1 MVYGRPRGSELRIA
15 IFSDVHANVDA
26 LGAVLAQIR
35 EQNVNV
41 MACLG
46 DVVGYG
52 GDPQTCCTL
61 VRTHARWTVL
71 GNHDAAVAERMNY
84 DYYYSS
90 AREALDLHRS
100 QIDATNLQWL
110 KGLPWQYREPGL
122 LLTHGRPDQPEA
134 FEYMFNTNHA
144 RALLEV
150 YDTLEHVNFIGHS
163 HLTHAYR
170 LQLGVEQDIKDV
182 SGSRIQIDPDA
193 KYVITVGSVGQPRD
207 HDPRACYV
215 IYDTE
220 ARTVEFFRVNY
231 DVRAAAMRIWS
242 QERLSP
248 EFAKRLYLGV

>member
-1 MVYGRPRGSELRIA
+1 MRIA
-15 IFSDVHANVDA
+15 IFSDVHANIEALEATLAHIETQHVDT
-26 LGAVLAQIR
+26 
-35 EQNVNV
+35 

-52 GDPQTCCTL
+52 GAPQACSTL
-61 VRTHARWTVL
+61 VRAHARWTVL

-90 AREALDLHRS
+90 ARDALDLHRS
-100 QIDATNLQWL
+100 QLDEENLQWL
-110 KGLPWQYREPGL
+110 KTLPWQYRQPGM
-122 LLTHGRPDQPEA
+122 LLTHGRPDQPKA
-134 FEYMFNTNHA
+134 FEYMFNTSHA
-144 RALLEV
+144 QILLEA

-170 LQLGVEQDIKDV
+170 LERGGAQETKDV
-182 SGSRIQIDPDA
+182 SGALIRLDKEA

-215 IYDTE
+215 IYDQS
-220 ARTVEFFRVNY
+220 AGTVEYFRIRY

-242 QERLSP
+242 QDRLSP